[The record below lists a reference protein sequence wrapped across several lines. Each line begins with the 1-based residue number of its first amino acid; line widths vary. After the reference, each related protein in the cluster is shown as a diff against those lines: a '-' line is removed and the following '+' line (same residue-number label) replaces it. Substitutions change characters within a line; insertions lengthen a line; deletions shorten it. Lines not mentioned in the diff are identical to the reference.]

1 MTTIIHL
8 FNRKR
13 KIDYNNRSRKN
24 QEEISLREFV
34 YRFVAPNT
42 IVRVWVQNE
51 DGTYTNLLTDDTNP
65 NSYYYCM
72 EHAIERGIGYAKYLN
87 KRFVKVT
94 DILNDR
100 YPEAV
105 NIVIDPNCTII

>member
-1 MTTIIHL
+1 MRIIIHL

-34 YRFVAPNT
+34 YRFVDPNT
-42 IVRVWVQNE
+42 LVRVWVQNE
-51 DGTYTNLLTDDTNP
+51 DGTYTNLLIDDTNP
-65 NSYYYCM
+65 NSYCYCM

-87 KRFVKVT
+87 KRFVKVADIPT
-94 DILNDR
+94 DT
-100 YPEAV
+100 YPKAL
-105 NIVIDPNCTII
+105 NIVIDLDTDIL

>member
-1 MTTIIHL
+1 MTHL

-13 KIDYNNRSRKN
+13 KINYSNRSRKN

-42 IVRVWVQNE
+42 LVRVWTQNN
-51 DGTYTNLLTDDTNP
+51 DSTYTNLLADNTR
-65 NSYYYCM
+65 YICM
-72 EHAIERGIGYAKYLN
+72 EYEIEHGTGYAKYLN

-94 DILNDR
+94 DILSDDC
-100 YPEAV
+100 PEAV